1 MNGYCVINHEFFW
14 EGLAPIGEGGGV
26 LPRSNSNLGKAIIQ
40 SFGTF
45 DTFISQFL
53 GKNNSEVP
61 GSSWEWLA
69 YNKNT
74 GELEMKN
81 KENYEVWCDPPSVE
95 LVPLLTT
102 DIWLDDYQVKNLH
115 SRKDLPDPKLE
126 ILKIINWKK
135 VAERYA
141 EAK

>member
-1 MNGYCVINHEFFW
+1 LFFW
-14 EGLAPIGEGGGV
+14 EGLTPIGKGGGE
-26 LPRSNSNLGKAIIQ
+26 PPSPDSDLGQAIIKA
-40 SFGTF
+40 FGSF

-69 YNKNT
+69 YNKKT
-74 GELEMKN
+74 KELEMKN
-81 KENYEVWCDPPSVE
+81 KENYEVLCDADSVE

-102 DIWLDDYQVKNLH
+102 DVWIDDYQVKNLY

-126 ILKIINWKK
+126 ILKIINWNK
-135 VAERYA
+135 VA
-141 EAK
+141 